1 MRCCRCICEV
11 ALIYLMFST
20 VLTFVQRAGERRLA
34 TYGKRESNE
43 LLVEDSVHAQGIR
56 RPGGTEG
63 REHGRCIQGDVVA
76 ILGPSGSGKTTM
88 LRCLNFLE
96 HADGGTLTFDGEQFG
111 LNTISH
117 RDIARLRR
125 KTRVCVPE
133 LQPVLQ

>member
-1 MRCCRCICEV
+1 M
-11 ALIYLMFST
+11 AS
-20 VLTFVQRAGERRLA
+20 A
-34 TYGKRESNE
+34 SNE
-43 LLVEDSVHAQGIR
+43 LLLKIQSMRKAFGDQVVLKDVSMDVHK
-56 RPGGTEG
+56 
-63 REHGRCIQGDVVA
+63 GDVVA

-125 KTRVCVPE
+125 RPRLCSRTTTCSSIRRR
-133 LQPVLQ
+133 